1 VVYDCSCNGEFY
13 MCHGVCLFIWCMFSF
28 VCKICEPI
36 LEADCVVEE
45 PNTFEDDP
53 QDTFEQ
59 GKWSLPLHFFLYPNN
74 AYNNVYLSN
83 ICII

>member
-1 VVYDCSCNGEFY
+1 VVYDCSSNGECY
-13 MCHGVCLFIWCMFSF
+13 PCNGVCLFIWCMSSF
-28 VCKICEPI
+28 VCAICESI
-36 LEADCVVEE
+36 LEAECVVQE

-59 GKWSLPLHFFLYPNN
+59 GKWILPLHLSLYQSN
-74 AYNNVYLSN
+74 AFNNVYISD